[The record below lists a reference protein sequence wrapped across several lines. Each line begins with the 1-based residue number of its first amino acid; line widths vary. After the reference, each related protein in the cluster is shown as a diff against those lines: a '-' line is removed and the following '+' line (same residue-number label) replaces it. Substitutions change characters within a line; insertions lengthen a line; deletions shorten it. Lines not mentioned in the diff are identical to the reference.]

1 MKIDLHSHVLVGVDH
16 GARDWEMSLKMLA
29 KSARCGVDAIIATPH
44 YLPWKKDDMAETI
57 RELCKEAE
65 KRLQDAYGVSMT
77 IYPGNEAYYSTETV
91 ELLKAG
97 KILTLAG
104 SRYVLIE
111 FEPQV
116 SYGTLCKA
124 ARDLR
129 FHSYLPI
136 FAHVERYQ
144 CLENIERLKELKEM
158 GALLQVNVGSFQGGL
173 FDAQSNKVKKWL
185 KKGLIDFV
193 ASDMHDMEER
203 PPLSND
209 RLEWFRAKL
218 DSKYQDKL
226 LYGNAQKI
234 LDSIKE

>member
-1 MKIDLHSHVLVGVDH
+1 MKIDIHTHVLPGVDH
-16 GARDWEMSLKMLA
+16 GAKDWETSLKMLA
-29 KSARCGVDAIIATPH
+29 KSARCGVNTIIATPH
-44 YLPWKKDDMAETI
+44 YLPWKKGVTVETI
-57 RELCKEAE
+57 RERCKEAE
-65 KRLQDAYGVSMT
+65 KRLQNEYGVSMT

-97 KILTLAG
+97 KILPLAE

-111 FEPQV
+111 FEQQV
-116 SYGTLCKA
+116 SYHTLCKA

-129 FHSYLPI
+129 FHSYIPI

-144 CLENIERLKELKEM
+144 CLANSKRLMELKEM
-158 GALLQVNVGSFQGGL
+158 GALLQVNVGSFQGGV
-173 FDAQSNKVKKWL
+173 FDAQSRKVRNWL
-185 KKGLIDFV
+185 KKEIIDFV

-209 RLEWFRAKL
+209 KLEWFQKKL
-218 DSKYQDKL
+218 DSQYQDKL

-234 LDSIKE
+234 LASIKA